1 MLRRGECD
9 KARGDPIE
17 VALIDALISLVS
29 VYLSE
34 TVPALVQMLS
44 LINLESVERAKI
56 LLFRSPDSIENVLNA
71 DAEVGLAVASVAE
84 RHQWRLSLSDWSQC

>member
-17 VALIDALISLVS
+17 VALIDALIPLVS

-34 TVPALVQMLS
+34 SVPALVQMLS
-44 LINLESVERAKI
+44 LVKLESVE
-56 LLFRSPDSIENVLNA
+56 
-71 DAEVGLAVASVAE
+71 
-84 RHQWRLSLSDWSQC
+84 